1 MKPRARKPEPAYVQA
16 LNGGD
21 WCGLENQMHTGSA
34 RRDPELAILST
45 ASSFDLC
52 AKERSSRLV
61 VTASCVMESVGDACG
76 QHTKSC
82 PLPQRLLMSDRRKHA
97 S

>member
-21 WCGLENQMHTGSA
+21 WCGLENQMHTASA

-52 AKERSSRLV
+52 PADRCKRIGQGEGLGYDLPGHPQPAQPHTPSSV
-61 VTASCVMESVGDACG
+61 VGES
-76 QHTKSC
+76 
-82 PLPQRLLMSDRRKHA
+82 
-97 S
+97 